1 MYNTDESIFSFAHVC
16 FKYAIDRKYPLY
28 LSTKNT
34 INQIYDQRFKSIFD
48 DLFENEYKKDFEKL
62 NIFYEHKL
70 IDDMVAFSIKSS
82 GGYIWATKNYDGDVQ
97 SDFVCQGFGS
107 LGIMSSILLSPKGKI
122 NLFNCIII

>member
-1 MYNTDESIFSFAHVC
+1 
-16 FKYAIDRKYPLY
+16 
-28 LSTKNT
+28 
-34 INQIYDQRFKSIFD
+34 
-48 DLFENEYKKDFEKL
+48 
-62 NIFYEHKL
+62 
-70 IDDMVAFSIKSS
+70 MVAFSIKSS